1 MVVHTCSIC
10 LKEFNKKSTY
20 INHIEN
26 KKRPCKPFVSN
37 NSEIFQNIPKNSENI
52 NKSDENNCICIYCK
66 KKFSTIFNLN
76 KHIKYNCKV
85 KKIDEEKKEN
95 IFNNLLEKE
104 KLEKELLL
112 KNFELLQKNFN
123 CLQKNNENL
132 QINVHNLQKNNYN
145 LQKQN
150 DLLLKGMKKLED
162 KFDKKIEKQNEK
174 YDNQMKKI
182 INKNCNNTNNYTQNN
197 IIIPSDKLVEFG
209 KEDLTKIDLKDLLNN
224 IKSPR
229 ITGTSIF
236 IEMLKLIHFNPKL
249 PEFQNVYLTDKNR
262 EKYMTWN
269 GDKWGLNTECLKKIL
284 TQFENFKL
292 IYEEDIEE
300 ASKKGNYKNIVDKF
314 IKYFDK
320 CFFDEFDE
328 YKENKI
334 NNEKFRQHVEELIKE
349 FLYNNRNLPIEN
361 YENIKKDF
369 CIEN

>member
-1 MVVHTCSIC
+1 MVVHTCPTC
-10 LKEFNKKSTY
+10 LKEFKKKSAY
-20 INHIEN
+20 IDHVEN
-26 KKRPCKPFVSN
+26 KKKPCKQITHENTQITHNTTQITHN
-37 NSEIFQNIPKNSENI
+37 NTQI
-52 NKSDENNCICIYCK
+52 ENNFKCEYCGK
-66 KKFSTIFNLN
+66 VLSRQDALTR
-76 KHIKYNCKV
+76 HIKNYCQV
-85 KKIDEEKKEN
+85 KILDEEKKET

-104 KLEKELLL
+104 RLEKELIL

-123 CLQKNNENL
+123 NL
-132 QINVHNLQKNNYN
+132 QNYNDN

-150 DLLLKGMKKLED
+150 NLLVKEMRKLENR
-162 KFDKKIEKQNEK
+162 FEKKIEKQSEK

-182 INKNCNNTNNYTQNN
+182 INKNCNNTNNTNNTNNYTQNN

-262 EKYMTWN
+262 EKYMTWT
-269 GDKWGLNTECLKKIL
+269 GGKWGLNTECLNKIL

-292 IYEEDIEE
+292 VYEEDIEE
-300 ASKKGNYKNIVDKF
+300 AGIKGNYKNVVDKF

-320 CFFDEFDE
+320 CFFDENDE
-328 YKENKI
+328 DKETKI
-334 NNEKFRQHVEELIKE
+334 NNENFREHVEELIKE
-349 FLYNNRNLPIEN
+349 YLYNNRNVPIDNFEN
-361 YENIKKDF
+361 LKIELTNNNKIFIK
-369 CIEN
+369 N